1 MIISK
6 DNEIKELR
14 KEVSNLKNALQHLSE
29 QDDLLLD
36 NESSIE
42 IKKNMDNLILVNETS
57 SIDIIE
63 NYNPDE
69 QIVNN
74 TLETDD
80 DYTKDIPIK
89 SITVNSLYNIPLS
102 SDSDNELSLNKDDV
116 EYIQQKKLEQLGAKM
131 EKLYLELQNKKQ
143 IIDFMRSKH
152 MALQRAYEKERL
164 KKSSIWEVVQTY
176 FK

>member
-1 MIISK
+1 M
-6 DNEIKELR
+6 
-14 KEVSNLKNALQHLSE
+14 
-29 QDDLLLD
+29 
-36 NESSIE
+36 
-42 IKKNMDNLILVNETS
+42 
-57 SIDIIE
+57 
-63 NYNPDE
+63 
-69 QIVNN
+69 
-74 TLETDD
+74 
-80 DYTKDIPIK
+80 
-89 SITVNSLYNIPLS
+89 
-102 SDSDNELSLNKDDV
+102 